1 MNIKFRLETTLGEKV
16 GKREGKEC
24 TSLYKLLPSS
34 WCLFGVVG
42 SERLMLLETKWEVKE
57 GHVGPVV
64 QENQEPLIMINSIPC
79 T

>member
-42 SERLMLLETKWEVKE
+42 SERLILLETK
-57 GHVGPVV
+57 
-64 QENQEPLIMINSIPC
+64 
-79 T
+79 